1 MSYRRNRHPQ
11 NAVATAPPGAGGCVG
26 SRVDCAESPDFP
38 QPGGRASAGVK
49 PPLDNTA
56 KSVGRSDDDFAAK
69 QGRILNFRHQRHAA
83 GLLGGTARVG
93 LCRWSVIS
101 RHAGVDVVM
110 SRYGDAA
117 GVSAHFEGLQTCG
130 SVWDCP
136 CCSARISE
144 TRRGEMNGL
153 LAWARSEGFT
163 VQMITLTARHGRRD
177 ALAALLDG
185 MKRAKQRWGQHRAYK
200 RLKALIVGSVTA
212 TEVTGGGAHGWHPH
226 FHMIVV
232 TVGPADL
239 DALRDAWLSS
249 LRWAGLDG
257 TGAGWRVQ
265 DASAAGRYVT
275 KWGAAEEM
283 TMGDRKRGRG
293 GRTPRQLLAASC
305 DDGDVRAG
313 MLWREYS
320 AAFRGRRQLVWSRG
334 LKARAGI
341 GEVEDD
347 EAARDERQDRQA
359 EVGRAHIEAED
370 WSPRDRAR
378 RGAQH
383 RRGRVLDAAEAEGPE
398 GVARVV
404 AGGGTDAAADH
415 ADLIE
420 PDLMPLHR
428 PAPGGLGARALALMR
443 GPP

>member
-1 MSYRRNRHPQ
+1 M
-11 NAVATAPPGAGGCVG
+11 
-26 SRVDCAESPDFP
+26 
-38 QPGGRASAGVK
+38 
-49 PPLDNTA
+49 
-56 KSVGRSDDDFAAK
+56 
-69 QGRILNFRHQRHAA
+69 
-83 GLLGGTARVG
+83 
-93 LCRWSVIS
+93 IS

-177 ALAALLDG
+177 TLAALLDG

-305 DDGDVRAG
+305 DDGDTRAG

-334 LKARAGI
+334 LKALAGI

-347 EAARDERQDRQA
+347 EAARDERQDGQA

-383 RRGRVLDAAEAEGPE
+383 RRGRVLDAAEAEGVA
-398 GVARVV
+398 GVVRVV
-404 AGGGTDAAADH
+404 ADGGTDAAVDH

-420 PDLMPLHR
+420 PDPMRR
-428 PAPGGLGARALALMR
+428 PVMLGGGLAARQWLKWQAVGAQAWPEMTLSPL
-443 GPP
+443 PL